1 MNFLKQNVEQ
11 AVLVRLAQSEG
22 ITMNKEVYV
31 IERTNGEGDTYFQWY
46 CQSFDEAMSRFDRLK
61 EYTGI
66 CETLSIIKYPIVN
79 GQKDEHQRE
88 TVIVKK
94 GRL

>member
-1 MNFLKQNVEQ
+1 MSFLKQNVEQ
-11 AVLVRLAQSEG
+11 VVLVQLAQSEG
-22 ITMNKEVYV
+22 VTMNKEVYV
-31 IERTNGEGDTYFQWY
+31 IERINGEGDTYFQWY

-66 CETLSIIKYPIVN
+66 CETLSIVKYPIVN
-79 GQKDEHQRE
+79 GHKDEEHGE
-88 TVIVKK
+88 TIIVKK